1 LTPPLRQ
8 LWQVPTFVLGVL
20 ALAAVCAARPLWHQ
34 PGPCC
39 DPPALDELRQLLKQ
53 PDFDAD
59 KALKLGAEAVQG
71 ARTPPARAAADF
83 LLGSAYVALAERPG
97 PAKDKDQQ
105 WREARNHLE
114 QAQAGTVSDEDRP
127 RLEYRLAKAWAHTGA
142 PSQKVIEA
150 LSRLIEEGTDDDPRE
165 KARGYELL
173 AESYLKLPQPDLER
187 ALAATEKEINLPSV
201 DAELLAPARLRRGEL
216 LLRLDRA
223 EEARD
228 VLKNIKAPPEV
239 VARARRR
246 LVGSLEQDNLW
257 GEAAGVWRDLRDDG
271 RLPAPERPA
280 VLYHLGLCLRNDG
293 SHKDEALAAWK
304 ECLALDGKGDEA
316 PAAALGA
323 AELHVRAGQ
332 LDEAAA
338 AFERAVRDVK
348 EPGDWHNALVTLPQ
362 AREAFEAGCKAAR
375 AAGAF
380 EASVRLA
387 QLYGRLAP
395 PGRAQ
400 ELRADATDALG
411 RAVLDRARRET
422 GAAARP
428 LYGEADGLLRQAGEA
443 YEQAAAAQTDP
454 AEQAERL
461 WLAANA
467 FLDGHDPARAAAA
480 FERFVAITWPKDSPP
495 DPRFLPRLNEAC
507 YKLALAR
514 RDAGDLRGAAEAFER
529 AVNRVTA
536 SPYVYRARYE
546 LAMTGHVY
554 DPATGS
560 YSWTDEAKDRLE
572 MNLKQMSIDAQG
584 RDAEAREKTLY
595 ALGELYFDRS
605 DPRGAPSGSADA
617 RALISRAIDTLEDAL
632 RDFPNNPDAVRARLM
647 LAMRY
652 QLRADQLNA
661 TFKQEHLTTEARLL
675 LEKKVKDDREKAIG
689 LYQELSRQ
697 LEAKR
702 PRTDYEERVLAY
714 ALRMA
719 AEVRYWA
726 GGYAKAGAMFEALAE
741 RHKGHKDQAVEYCTA
756 LAWMLRAYHFAAA
769 YPNADPDQEVDVP
782 AARQKVQQALRDVR
796 AALPALAPQDRQ
808 GIEDFLK
815 VLEQPE
821 PAGGAVTPGPGGK

>member
-1 LTPPLRQ
+1 MVPPLRQ
-8 LWQVPTFVLGVL
+8 LWQVPTFLLGVL
-20 ALAAVCAARPLWHQ
+20 ALAAVCAARPLLHQ
-34 PGPCC
+34 QGPCC
-39 DPPALDELRQLLKQ
+39 DPPAVAELRQLLKQ

-59 KALKLGAEAVQG
+59 RALKLGAEAVQG
-71 ARTPPARAAADF
+71 ARTPSARAAADF

-97 PAKDKDQQ
+97 PAKDRDQQ

-114 QAQAGTVSDEDRP
+114 QAQAGAVPDEDRP

-142 PSQKVIEA
+142 APQKVIAA
-150 LSRLIEEGTDDDPRE
+150 LSGLVAEGTDDDPHE
-165 KARGYELL
+165 KARGYDLL
-173 AESYLKLPQPDLER
+173 AEAYLKLPQPDLEA
-187 ALAATEKEINLPSV
+187 ALAATVKEIDLLNV
-201 DAELLAPARLRRGEL
+201 DAELLGPARLRRGEL

-223 EEARD
+223 EEARE

-246 LVGSLEQDNLW
+246 LVRSLEQDGLW

-271 RLPAPERPA
+271 RLPAPDRPA
-280 VLYHLGLCLRNDG
+280 VLYHLGLCLRNDRT
-293 SHKDEALAAWK
+293 HKDEALAAWK
-304 ECLALDGKGDEA
+304 ECLALDAKGDEA

-323 AELHVRAGQ
+323 ADLHVHAGR
-332 LDEAAA
+332 LDDAAA
-338 AFERAVRDVK
+338 AFERAVREVK
-348 EPGDWHNALVTLPQ
+348 EPGDWHNALVPLPQ

-380 EASVRLA
+380 EASARLA
-387 QLYGRLAP
+387 QLYERLAP

-400 ELRADATDALG
+400 ELRADAAEALG
-411 RAVLDRARRET
+411 RATLDRARRET

-443 YEQAAAAQTDP
+443 YEQAAAALADP
-454 AEQAERL
+454 AGQAERL
-461 WLAANA
+461 WSAANA

-480 FERFVAITWPKDSPP
+480 FQRFVSIAWPKDLPP
-495 DPRFLPRLNEAC
+495 DERFLPRLNEAC

-514 RDAGDLRGAAEAFER
+514 RDVGDVKGAAEAFER
-529 AVNRVTA
+529 AANRFTA

-554 DPATGS
+554 DPATNT
-560 YSWTDEAKDRLE
+560 YSWTDDAKERLE
-572 MNLKQMSIDAQG
+572 QNLSLLRVGPD

-605 DPRGAPSGSADA
+605 DQRGLVSGGADA
-617 RALISRAIDTLEDAL
+617 RALISKAIDTLEEAL

-661 TFKQEHLTTEARLL
+661 TFSPEHLTTEARLL
-675 LEKKVKDDREKAIG
+675 LEKKVRDDREKAIG

-697 LEAKR
+697 LEAEQ
-702 PRTDYEERVLAY
+702 PRTDYEDRVLAY

-741 RHKGHKDQAVEYCTA
+741 RHKGQKGQAVEYCVA
-756 LAWMLRAYHFAAA
+756 LAGMLKAYWFAAT
-769 YPNADPDQEVDVP
+769 YPAADPDHETDVP
-782 AARQKVQQALRDVR
+782 AARRKVQQALRELR
-796 AALPALAPQDRQ
+796 AALPALAPEDRED
-808 GIEDFLK
+808 IEKSIKPF
-815 VLEQPE
+815 EQPE